1 MKKPILVAALSVLT
15 ALSGCAVSP
24 NSANVY
30 RGSQTMGEQ
39 TVRMGVVESVREVSI
54 DKGASGVGQLAGGA
68 VGAVAAGS
76 SIGRGNGAIVAGI
89 LGAVA
94 GGLVGQNIEANM
106 VNRRG
111 LEITVK
117 LDNGSLSAV
126 TQDADEPFRVG
137 ERVRLLSSG
146 RSTRVTH

>member
-1 MKKPILVAALSVLT
+1 MKKLILVAGLAVLG
-15 ALSGCAVSP
+15 GCAVTP

-30 RGSQTMGEQ
+30 SSRQTQGEQ
-39 TVRMGVVESVREVSI
+39 SVRMGVVESVREVSI
-54 DKGASGVGQLAGGA
+54 DKGSSGVGQLAGGA

-94 GGLVGQNIEANM
+94 GGLVGQNVEANM

-117 LDNGSLSAV
+117 LDSGSLTAI
-126 TQDADEPFRVG
+126 TQDADEIFRVG

-146 RSTRVTH
+146 RTARVTH

>member
-1 MKKPILVAALSVLT
+1 MKKLILVAGLAV
-15 ALSGCAVSP
+15 LSGCAVTP

-30 RGSQTMGEQ
+30 SSRQTQGEQ
-39 TVRMGVVESVREVSI
+39 SVRMGVVESVREVSI
-54 DKGASGVGQLAGGA
+54 DKGSSGVGQLAGGA

-94 GGLVGQNIEANM
+94 GGLVGQNVEANM

-117 LDNGSLSAV
+117 LDSGSLTAI
-126 TQDADEPFRVG
+126 TQDADEIFRVG

-146 RSTRVTH
+146 RTARVTH

>member
-1 MKKPILVAALSVLT
+1 MKKLILVASLAVLG
-15 ALSGCAVSP
+15 GCAVTP

-30 RGSQTMGEQ
+30 SSRQTQGEQ
-39 TVRMGVVESVREVSI
+39 SVRMGVVESVREVSI
-54 DKGASGVGQLAGGA
+54 DKGSSGVGQLAGGA

-94 GGLVGQNIEANM
+94 GGLVGQNVEANM

-117 LDNGSLSAV
+117 LDSGSLTAI
-126 TQDADEPFRVG
+126 TQDADEIFRVG

-146 RSTRVTH
+146 RTARVTH